1 MSERL
6 RTVSATI
13 AVALLFALPLL
24 PEILGTRVLVF
35 RDAQITHWPWRR
47 VAMQSLDT
55 GRVPFVDER
64 ASGGQPL
71 LANPNAVLLYPTV
84 LLEKLLPQVSAF
96 NLHYLLHVLWALLGA
111 RLLARRIGLSAGA
124 ALFSGC
130 AYAFSGMMLSYA
142 SAFANSG
149 AAASWLP
156 WCAAAAVEISRA
168 PDRRAA
174 IRAAAATGLAFGLQ
188 ILAGEPA
195 ISLLTAGFTAL
206 LCLAQA
212 VSAPRSERAARAGSL
227 VAGAAVA
234 AAVGAALAASL
245 LLPLRAVLPLT
256 YRGQHLYSRAA
267 FGAAPFLPYRV
278 LEWFFPRFGG
288 DPSTPGSGASWLQAF
303 HPRDLVY
310 VWCASFGVFVALT
323 VLLGSMRRE
332 FWTRRTGALAAAALG
347 SWLFSFGLALP
358 FSRLLFA
365 SDFLRRL
372 RYPIKF
378 YLLTTLCVALLAGFA
393 ADLFR
398 ARRPGRREAA
408 ALAAI
413 AALYGAVFLL
423 ARPGGAFDSI
433 LAPFT
438 RNSSALDP
446 SDVLAALRSSLRGD
460 ALLGVLAALIL
471 FGLRFSRGLVRPGY
485 ALALLSVCFAM
496 PWGLPLFVSASGRD
510 LLRPPAL
517 LPSLRG
523 GGRLFVSPDL
533 PAPDYSALAPAA
545 LPRGA
550 ATGGKP
556 RGLPRFD
563 RVARAL
569 SEQMLPATGQPFGV
583 SYAFDRDPDGS
594 YGWYNRLAAEACAAA
609 TPPERARLLRAF
621 GARWALAGDGE
632 AFPGFRPLTGVMV
645 AGRQL
650 LLHAVDE
657 PLPDVR
663 WASRTHSRKSLSGAL
678 DFLRSADFRPE
689 SDVVLPGPADRNA
702 AEAAD
707 APVSL
712 VTVAAVSPDSAAG
725 TVDARSPGHVIFART
740 WFPSWRAWVDGAPA
754 RVLVAN
760 ARDLAVAVPP
770 GRHTFEFSWDRSP
783 FHRGVRWQGA
793 AVLAALG
800 IAVWT
805 RRRS

>member
-35 RDAQITHWPWRR
+35 RDAEITHWPWRR
-47 VAMQSLDT
+47 VAMESLHD
-55 GRVPFVDER
+55 GRVPFVNDR
-64 ASGGQPL
+64 AAGGQPL

-84 LLEKLLPQVSAF
+84 LLERLLPAVSAF

-111 RLLARRIGLSAGA
+111 RLLARRLGLSPGA

-156 WCAAAAVEISRA
+156 WCAAAAIEISRA
-168 PDRRAA
+168 PERRAA

-188 ILAGEPA
+188 LLAGEPA
-195 ISLLTAGFTAL
+195 ISLLTAGFTTV
-206 LCLAQA
+206 LCLAQTL
-212 VSAPRSERAARAGSL
+212 SAPRSERPARAGAL
-227 VAGAAVA
+227 LLGGAVA
-234 AAVGAALAASL
+234 AAVGGALAASL

-310 VWCASFGVFVALT
+310 VWCASFGVLVALAI
-323 VLLGSMRRE
+323 LLSFLRRE

-398 ARRPGRREAA
+398 TRRPGRRDAA
-408 ALAAI
+408 ALAVI
-413 AALYGAVFLL
+413 AALYAATFLL
-423 ARPGGAFDSI
+423 AQPGGPLEAT
-433 LAPFT
+433 LAPFA
-438 RNSSALDP
+438 RNRSGLDP
-446 SDVLAALRSSLRGD
+446 SEVLAALRNSLRGD
-460 ALLGVLAALIL
+460 ALLGALAALIL

-517 LPSLRG
+517 LPSLKG

-533 PAPDYSALAPAA
+533 PAPDYAALAPVS
-545 LPRGA
+545 
-550 ATGGKP
+550 GKA

-569 SEQMLPATGQPFGV
+569 SEQMLPSTGQPFGV

-594 YGWYNRLAAEACAAA
+594 YGWYNRLAGEASAAA

-621 GARWALAGDGE
+621 GTRWALAGDGE
-632 AFPGFRPLTGVMV
+632 AFPGFRPLTGVVV

-650 LLHAVDE
+650 VLHGVDE
-657 PLPDVR
+657 PLPELR
-663 WASRTHSRKSLSGAL
+663 WASRAHIRKSLSGAL
-678 DFLRSADFRPE
+678 DFLRSESFRPDT
-689 SDVVLPGPADRNA
+689 DVVLPGPSDRDA
-702 AEAAD
+702 AEPAERSSAA
-707 APVSL
+707 
-712 VTVAAVSPDSAAG
+712 VTVAALSPDSAAG
-725 TVDARSPGHVIFART
+725 SVESRSPGHIVFART
-740 WFPSWRAWVDGAPA
+740 WFPSWRAWLDGAPA

-783 FHRGVRWQGA
+783 FHRGVRWQA
-793 AVLAALG
+793 VAVLAAL
-800 IAVWT
+800 AVAVST
-805 RRRS
+805 RNRRPGAPAP

>member
-1 MSERL
+1 MSEKL

-47 VAMQSLDT
+47 VAMASLDI
-55 GRVPFVDER
+55 GRVPFVNER

-84 LLEKLLPQVSAF
+84 LLERLLPSVSAF

-111 RLLARRIGLSAGA
+111 RLLARRLGLSPGA

-149 AAASWLP
+149 AAAAWLP
-156 WCAAAAVEISRA
+156 WCAAAALEIARA
-168 PDRRAA
+168 PGLRAA
-174 IRAAAATGLAFGLQ
+174 ARPAAATGLAFGLQ
-188 ILAGEPA
+188 LLAGEPA
-195 ISLLTAGFTAL
+195 ISLLTAGFTAF
-206 LCLAQA
+206 LCLGQA
-212 VSAPRSERAARAGSL
+212 LAAPRRERAARAGSIVL
-227 VAGAAVA
+227 GGAVA
-234 AAVGAALAASL
+234 AAVGAGLAAAL

-288 DPSTPGSGASWLQAF
+288 DPSTPGSGASWLQTF

-310 VWCASFGVFVALT
+310 VWCASFGVIALFA
-323 VLLGSMRRE
+323 VLLGGLRRE
-332 FWTRRTGALAAAALG
+332 FWTRRTAALAAAGLA

-398 ARRPGRREAA
+398 TRRPGRREAA
-408 ALAAI
+408 AIAGLVAIYAA
-413 AALYGAVFLL
+413 AFLL
-423 ARPGGAFDSI
+423 AGPGAPFDRL
-433 LAPFT
+433 LAPFAEN
-438 RNSSALDP
+438 RSGLDP
-446 SDVLAALRSSLRGD
+446 AEVLAALRSSVRGD
-460 ALLGVLAALIL
+460 ALLGALAAVIL
-471 FGLRFSRGLVRPGY
+471 LLLRFSRGLVRPGY

-517 LPSLRG
+517 LPSLG
-523 GGRLFVSPDL
+523 GPGRLYVSPDL
-533 PAPDYSALAPAA
+533 PAPDYATLQ
-545 LPRGA
+545 RGA
-550 ATGGKP
+550 

-569 SEQMLPATGQPFGV
+569 SEQMLSATGQPFGV

-594 YGWYNRLAAEACAAA
+594 YGWYNRLAAEACSAAA
-609 TPPERARLLRAF
+609 PAERARLLRAF
-621 GARWALAGDGE
+621 GTRWALAGERE
-632 AFPGFRPLTGVMV
+632 AFPGFRPVTGVAV

-657 PLPDVR
+657 PIGELR
-663 WASRTHSRKSLSGAL
+663 WASRAHRRKSLSGAL
-678 DFLRSADFRPE
+678 DFLRSDGFRPE
-689 SDVVLPGPADRNA
+689 TDVVLPG
-702 AEAAD
+702 AAD
-707 APVSL
+707 QDAAVGTPAAPMRAL
-712 VTVAAVSPDSAAG
+712 TVAAVSPDGAAG
-725 TVDARSPGHVIFART
+725 TVDTPSAGHVVFART
-740 WFPSWRAWVDGAPA
+740 WFPSWRAWVDGAPV

-760 ARDLAVAVPP
+760 ARDLAVAIPP

-783 FHRGVRWQGA
+783 FHRGVRWQAAALLVAA
-793 AVLAALG
+793 AVAL
-800 IAVWT
+800 WT